1 MYDILV
7 KELDEK
13 YDVAAIMKKWKQLL
27 KTFRQENAK
36 ATVKPSGSGTKDIYK
51 PTWEFYELLKFV
63 DVVCDDT
70 DDTSDSLEPKPKS
83 RKLSRQQQQYS
94 REERKLELF
103 SEAVRAIKE
112 PAQLPPPKENLVA
125 NDEVAAYAN
134 YIRLTMSKFS
144 VRNFRKAKK
153 CIGDILY
160 QIEESEDYDNSIAPA
175 CGPVER
181 GYSPTLSSN
190 YSSASGY
197 QASQYPAGT
206 YYNL

>member
-1 MYDILV
+1 METAFEDFQTGKCQGKSSHLAQGQKIS
-7 KELDEK
+7 
-13 YDVAAIMKKWKQLL
+13 I
-27 KTFRQENAK
+27 N
-36 ATVKPSGSGTKDIYK
+36 K

-70 DDTSDSLEPKPKS
+70 DDTSDSLEPKPKT
-83 RKLSRQQQQYS
+83 RKLSRQQQQNS

-175 CGPVER
+175 RGPVER

-197 QASQYPAGT
+197 QASQYPPVFRVVFAQCFCYVEQT
-206 YYNL
+206 